1 MGMIRRRK
9 LAGIV
14 ETRVSGVV
22 SAAGVLASFA
32 ELELL
37 VDDGMLYELVL
48 HDDRAL
54 LDVDYQ
60 AGAAVADRG
69 RAFLDTLRDG
79 AIAIVAAGDVS
90 YGRSRQIQIRLG
102 VTRIEVEVFRRAA
115 EARTWLDGMRGRTA
129 PLEAAPLPSEPLEPA
144 QLQA

>member
-9 LAGIV
+9 NAGIV

-22 SAAGVLASFA
+22 STAGVLASID
-32 ELELL
+32 ELPQL

-60 AGAAVADRG
+60 SGAEVAERG

-79 AIAIVAAGDVS
+79 AIAIVAADDVS

-102 VTRIEVEVFRRAA
+102 TTRIEVEVFRRIA
-115 EARTWLDGMRGRTA
+115 EARVWLHEMRGRTGPLEA
-129 PLEAAPLPSEPLEPA
+129 GPLEAAPL
-144 QLQA
+144 QA

>member
-1 MGMIRRRK
+1 MGMIRRRR

-22 SAAGVLASFA
+22 SVAGVLDSFA
-32 ELELL
+32 ELPQW

-60 AGAAVADRG
+60 SGAEVAERG

-79 AIAIVAAGDVS
+79 AIAIVAADDVS

-102 VTRIEVEVFRRAA
+102 ATRIEVEVFRRIP
-115 EARTWLDGMRGRTA
+115 EARAWLDEMRGRTA
-129 PLEAAPLPSEPLEPA
+129 ALESEPFESAPL
-144 QLQA
+144 QA

>member
-1 MGMIRRRK
+1 MGMIQRRK

-22 SAAGVLASFA
+22 SAAGVLASLA
-32 ELELL
+32 ELPQL

-54 LDVDYQ
+54 LDVDYKS
-60 AGAAVADRG
+60 GAEVAERG

-79 AIAIVAAGDVS
+79 AIAIVAADDVS

-102 VTRIEVEVFRRAA
+102 TTRIEVEVFRRSA
-115 EARTWLDGMRGRTA
+115 EARTWLAEMRGRTA
-129 PLEAAPLPSEPLEPA
+129 PLESGPQLESAPL
-144 QLQA
+144 QA